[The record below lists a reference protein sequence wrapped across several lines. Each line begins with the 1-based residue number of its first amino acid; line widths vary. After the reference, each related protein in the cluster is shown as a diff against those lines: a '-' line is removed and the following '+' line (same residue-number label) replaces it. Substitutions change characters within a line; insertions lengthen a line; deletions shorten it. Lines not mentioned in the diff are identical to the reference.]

1 LPHIGCVME
10 KTDIA
15 QELPR
20 ALECALFAADAKRE
34 DFERLCAAAQKHGFH
49 GIAVNTGR
57 VELVRDLLEESD
69 VSVIALVGF
78 PFGVADTDAKR
89 YETEIATDNG
99 AHEID
104 YVINIGKLKEGD
116 EGFVLREM
124 RDIVEAADE
133 RPVKAIMEAH
143 LLTPEEKT
151 AVCQLAG
158 EAGIKWLV
166 TSTDFHSP
174 AVTVEEIKS
183 LREKLGKETGVKA
196 AGGIRDLQ
204 LAEALFRAG
213 AGRIGTTAGTSLAQ
227 G

>member
-1 LPHIGCVME
+1 MPHIGCVME
-10 KTDIA
+10 KPDIA
-15 QELPR
+15 KELPR

-49 GIAVNTGR
+49 GICVNTGR
-57 VELVRDLLEESD
+57 VELVRDMLDESE
-69 VSVIALVGF
+69 VNVIALVGF
-78 PFGVADTDAKR
+78 PFGANDADSKR
-89 YETEIATDNG
+89 YETEIAADNG
-99 AHEID
+99 AHEIE
-104 YVINIGKLKEGD
+104 YVINLGKLKEGD
-116 EGFVLREM
+116 EAFVLREM
-124 RDIVEAADE
+124 RDIIEAADE
-133 RPVKAIMEAH
+133 RPVKAIIEAH

-174 AVTVEEIKS
+174 AVTVEEIKW

-213 AGRIGTTAGTSLAQ
+213 AERIGTNAGTSLAQ
-227 G
+227 A